1 MYIHLYLN
9 LCAFAFRWCTLK
21 QIDLKIIV
29 NQLFLPLIIPLN
41 PATIKRGVPKIQYSD
56 NDDDFVR
63 GIDID
68 IDLDLDPGADAKGG
82 NYSDT
87 DSTNDRDNNSDS
99 VVDPFH

>member
-1 MYIHLYLN
+1 M
-9 LCAFAFRWCTLK
+9 
-21 QIDLKIIV
+21 
-29 NQLFLPLIIPLN
+29 IPLN
-41 PATIKRGVPKIQYSD
+41 PATIKSGVPKIQYSD

-68 IDLDLDPGADAKGG
+68 IDIDPGADAKRC

>member
-1 MYIHLYLN
+1 MYFHMYLD

-68 IDLDLDPGADAKGG
+68 IDLDLDPGADAKRG

-87 DSTNDRDNNSDS
+87 DSTNDRDNNGDS